1 MDEGVVSSF
10 VTAAEWFSDLA
21 EREQVV
27 ERWSDSSVLPGYTI
41 GGLVGH
47 VVAAVAWLEPVLDGD
62 MLEQAT
68 GTLVTLA

>member
-27 ERWSDSSVLPGYTI
+27 ERWADSSALPGYTI
-41 GGLVGH
+41 GGLVGRTRS
-47 VVAAVAWLEPVLDGD
+47 AQRALPAPRI
-62 MLEQAT
+62 
-68 GTLVTLA
+68 